1 MRITIIALG
10 KAGRGPEQQMI
21 DDYLRRL
28 PWDATVKEFEIK
40 KPAQTADLRKEQEA
54 EKILSAIPTGASI
67 IVLDEGGKH
76 LKSRQLAEKIDNWQ
90 VMGSSNLAIIIGGA
104 DGLSD
109 TIIKKADLLLA
120 FGSLTWPHM
129 LVRAMLCEQIYR
141 VWSILHSHPYHRD

>member
-28 PWDATVKEFEIK
+28 PWDASVKEFEIK
-40 KPAQTADLRKEQEA
+40 KPARTAELRKEQEA
-54 EKILSAIPTGASI
+54 EKIISAIPTGASV
-67 IVLDEGGKH
+67 IVLDERGKH
-76 LKSRQLAEKIDNWQ
+76 LSSRKLAEKIDNWQ

-104 DGLSD
+104 DGLSE
-109 TIIKKADLLLA
+109 TITKRADLLLA

-129 LVRAMLCEQIYR
+129 LVRAMLSEQIYR

>member
-28 PWDATVKEFEIK
+28 PWDASVKEFEIK
-40 KPAQTADLRKEQEA
+40 KPARTADLRKEQEA
-54 EKILSAIPTGASI
+54 EKIISAIPTGASV
-67 IVLDEGGKH
+67 IVLDERGKH
-76 LKSRQLAEKIDNWQ
+76 LSSRQLAEKIDNWQ
-90 VMGSSNLAIIIGGA
+90 TMGSSNLAIIIGGA

-109 TIIKKADLLLA
+109 AITKRADLLLA

-129 LVRAMLCEQIYR
+129 LVRVMLSEQIYR
-141 VWSILHSHPYHRD
+141 VWSILHGHPYHRD

>member
-28 PWDATVKEFEIK
+28 PWDASVKEFEIK
-40 KPAQTADLRKEQEA
+40 KPARTAELRKEQEA
-54 EKILSAIPTGASI
+54 EKIISAIPAGASV
-67 IVLDEGGKH
+67 IVLDERGKH
-76 LKSRQLAEKIDNWQ
+76 LSSRKLAEKIDNWQ

-104 DGLSD
+104 DGLSE
-109 TIIKKADLLLA
+109 TIIKRADLLLA

-129 LVRAMLCEQIYR
+129 LVRAMLSEQIYR